1 MAAKFGKMKK
11 RILRYAGLNDLQE
24 YSLVRG
30 KLRLVKTYT
39 SVEASQPH
47 RYSHIILAPYHYVC
61 ASIADDELNF
71 VPDQGQFLFG
81 AQSVIQSEDI
91 QFLPAYR
98 EQHSNRFSQIWASK
112 KRLQELQKLFPNAI
126 KFYPQKTAVS
136 DELGDIESLENLKF
150 EKSAY
155 HFVKAVKANN
165 FLWLVALL
173 AVCTITTAY
182 PWTKLALLYNSQQ
195 PTSFKNDSTLDAQ
208 LSKMIEEISFPKT
221 LMLRFNFTL
230 NTINL
235 TFDTEPDVKAL
246 NAVAEYCRK
255 SGCEVSSSENAIAV
269 TFLDREKYD

>member
-1 MAAKFGKMKK
+1 M
-11 RILRYAGLNDLQE
+11 
-24 YSLVRG
+24 
-30 KLRLVKTYT
+30 
-39 SVEASQPH
+39 
-47 RYSHIILAPYHYVC
+47 
-61 ASIADDELNF
+61 
-71 VPDQGQFLFG
+71 
-81 AQSVIQSEDI
+81 IQSEDI

-98 EQHSNRFSQIWASK
+98 GKHSNRFSQIWASK

-136 DELGDIESLENLKF
+136 DELEDIESLENLKF

-155 HFVKAVKANN
+155 HFVKAAKANN
-165 FLWLVALL
+165 FLWLVALM
-173 AVCTITTAY
+173 AVCTVLSAY

-195 PTSFKNDSTLDAQ
+195 STSFKNDSMLDAQ
-208 LSKMIEEISFPKT
+208 LSKMIEEISFPKA

-235 TFDTEPDVKAL
+235 TFDKEPHVKVL

-255 SGCEVSSSENAIAV
+255 SGCEVNSSENAIAV

>member
-47 RYSHIILAPYHYVC
+47 RYSHIILAPHHYVG

-173 AVCTITTAY
+173 AVCTILAVY
-182 PWTKLALLYNSQQ
+182 PWAKLALLYNSKQ

-208 LSKMIEEISFPKT
+208 LSKMIEETSFPKT